1 MFKDTCLESLASKY
15 TAKGESD
22 FLKSGVGYF
31 RHEAINV
38 LESHYAETI
47 KRRTSAIQW
56 QQPSGIDWSR
66 EPLIGKVT
74 EIRAPVIHTMTEQ
87 LTVASQIL
95 SYVGQLHRAIQKLHD
110 EYCERDTLS
119 SELATYGVYSN
130 PFPQYRDSQTLEELR
145 KMLED
150 AKRSDSEIVV
160 VRNNEWAMDRLADGE
175 HAWRRDHNYVTNDGT
190 VYLRRVQDGTVVETV
205 KVSPILMRRLAL
217 DIQERKMKKKI
228 DLEARKRI
236 AQEKAQAKKR
246 EEEIQFEEAVR
257 RRMMELRQ

>member
-1 MFKDTCLESLASKY
+1 
-15 TAKGESD
+15 
-22 FLKSGVGYF
+22 
-31 RHEAINV
+31 
-38 LESHYAETI
+38 
-47 KRRTSAIQW
+47 
-56 QQPSGIDWSR
+56 
-66 EPLIGKVT
+66 
-74 EIRAPVIHTMTEQ
+74 MTEQ